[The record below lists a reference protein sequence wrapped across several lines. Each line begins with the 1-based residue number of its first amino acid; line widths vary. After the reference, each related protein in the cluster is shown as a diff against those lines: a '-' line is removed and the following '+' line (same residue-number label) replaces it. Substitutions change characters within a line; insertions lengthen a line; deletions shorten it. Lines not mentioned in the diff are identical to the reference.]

1 MQYKKIKAK
10 SALHVLK
17 RKLPYGLDLNIYR
30 GCEHACQYCFAM
42 YSHKYMQSDGYFDE
56 IYIKEG
62 LAPILDREL
71 SKRKNKEIINIGGVC
86 DSYQQIEAKMKL
98 MPDILKVI
106 IKHQYPIIISTKS
119 DLILRDIELI
129 NELSQLTTVNI
140 AATITTIDENI
151 RKIIEP
157 GTVSTERRFQ
167 MLERIRKETKATVG
181 VHIMPIIPY
190 ITDNDENLEGIYRR
204 ANEIDATYVLP
215 GTLYLR
221 GKTRDVFFDMIDH
234 NFKHLKPQ
242 LATLYSYG
250 FDRKPYKAD
259 LYTRMSVFQKKY
271 NLNSN
276 YKKHVIDKVKPKTS
290 EQLTLF

>member
-1 MQYKKIKAK
+1 MQYKKIQAK

-42 YSHKYMQSDGYFDE
+42 YSHKYMQSEGYFDE

-62 LAPILDREL
+62 LAPILDMEL

-98 MPDILKVI
+98 MPDILKII

-140 AATITTIDENI
+140 AATITTIDENV
-151 RKIIEP
+151 REIIEP
-157 GTVSTERRFQ
+157 GTVSTERRFK
-167 MLERIRKETKATVG
+167 MLERIRKETNATVG

-190 ITDNDENLEGIYRR
+190 ITDSNENLEGIYRR
-204 ANEIDATYVLP
+204 ASEINATYVLP

-221 GKTRDVFFDMIDH
+221 GKTRDVFFDMVDS
-234 NFKHLKPQ
+234 NFKDLKPQ
-242 LATLYSYG
+242 LTTLYSYN
-250 FDRKPYKAD
+250 FDRKPYKAN
-259 LYTRMSVFQKKY
+259 LYTRINTFQKMY
-271 NLNSN
+271 NLTSN
-276 YKKHVIDKVKPKTS
+276 YKKLVVDKALPKQA
-290 EQLTLF
+290 EQLSLF